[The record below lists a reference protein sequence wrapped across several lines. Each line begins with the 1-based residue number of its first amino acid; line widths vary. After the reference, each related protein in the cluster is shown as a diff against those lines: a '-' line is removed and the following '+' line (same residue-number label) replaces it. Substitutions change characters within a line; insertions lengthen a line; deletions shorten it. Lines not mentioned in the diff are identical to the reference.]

1 MFSWDRDRK
10 MKVFEMKRRKVR
22 VERESEMA
30 ELQKAGKYLNPGSIK
45 YLSRKENIEKQVENR
60 LLNFGQL
67 VLAKRKKQESEI
79 MKQIKKLANQNH
91 NKKKYVQQKN

>member
-1 MFSWDRDRK
+1 
-10 MKVFEMKRRKVR
+10 MKRRKVR

-30 ELQKAGKYLNPGSIK
+30 ELQKGGKYLNPGSIK

-67 VLAKRKKQESEI
+67 VLAKRQKQESEI

-91 NKKKYVQQKN
+91 NKKKYV